1 MNNSNVTVKASS
13 TCKASKEKNDNET
26 IKNSVKLN
34 LHSKCSEDSS
44 WNDYIMSLEELVD
57 STNPYE
63 RLDALERLFMCL
75 ICRKE
80 EICQPLLDA
89 VVEISTVKGK
99 IDAAKAMTWVP
110 SQFRWEMFELLVS
123 KGGMTSKKYND
134 YLRDAWTTGIGTGR
148 AFFYFLMADPELI
161 MDKKERNALDK
172 MPDVVT
178 LYRGCSKNELNEE
191 EGNTLGISWTTNR
204 EVAEFFAFRFGYDE
218 NKPRVVVSCEVP
230 KGEILAYFGEP
241 EFECICLGI
250 CADNV
255 RIETEEPTKYYERYM
270 AKKSK
275 RGN

>member
-13 TCKASKEKNDNET
+13 TCKTSKEEIGNES

-34 LHSKCSEDSS
+34 LYGKYPKGSS
-44 WNDYIMSLEELVD
+44 WVDYIKSLEEMVD
-57 STNPYE
+57 STDPFE
-63 RLDALERLFMCL
+63 RLSALNSLFRCL
-75 ICRKE
+75 ICTKE

-89 VVEISTVKGK
+89 VLEISTVNGK
-99 IDAAKAMTWVP
+99 IDADKAMAWIP
-110 SQFRWEMFELLVS
+110 SQFRWEMFECLVS
-123 KGGMTSKKYND
+123 EVGLSDKEYNKQ
-134 YLRDAWTTGIGTGR
+134 LKDAWTSGVGTGR
-148 AFFYFLMADPELI
+148 AIPYFMMADPELI
-161 MDKKERNALDK
+161 MDKRERNALHK
-172 MPDVVT
+172 MPDIVT

-218 NKPRVVVSCEVP
+218 NRPRVVVSCEVP

-250 CADNV
+250 CADDV
-255 RIETEEPTKYYERYM
+255 RIETESPTKYYERYM